1 MTRRLV
7 TVIVLTAALVAS
19 AVTVV
24 GEGAASAGGPP
35 AKTFTM
41 TGTVTSVTV
50 PGHQFTVLVGAVRY
64 PVFWTAQTR
73 FTLNAR
79 TATFRALRA
88 GQSVTTTGVF
98 RARWRVAVRVM
109 LRTTAPTT
117 TTTSATPP
125 SASLTTAL
133 TEVIGQERYA
143 LATYQNVLAKLGSI
157 PPFSNIAP
165 SEQQHVS
172 TITALMSAHGV
183 TVPPATSTGAASPVT
198 RVAACQLGVTI
209 ETGLIATYTKD
220 VALVKAYPDV
230 TLAFNHLLDAEQYGH
245 LPAFLRCS

>member
-1 MTRRLV
+1 MTRRV
-7 TVIVLTAALVAS
+7 MTAFILTAALIAS
-19 AVTVV
+19 AVTLA
-24 GEGAASAGGPP
+24 GEGVASAGGPP

-41 TGTVTSVTV
+41 TGTVTTVSV

-73 FTLNAR
+73 CTLNAR

-88 GQSVTTTGVF
+88 GQSVTATGVF
-98 RARWRVAVRVM
+98 RARWRVATRVT
-109 LRTTAPTT
+109 LRTSAPTT

-125 SASLTTAL
+125 SASVTSAL
-133 TEVIGQERYA
+133 TEAIGQERYA
-143 LATYQNVLAKLGSI
+143 LATYQNVVAKLGSY
-157 PPFSNIAP
+157 PPFTNVAS
-165 SEQQHVS
+165 SEAQHVA
-172 TITALMSAHGV
+172 TLTALMTAHGV
-183 TVPPATSTGAASPVT
+183 TVPPATSTVAASPTT

-209 ETGLIATYTKD
+209 ETGLVAVYTKD
-220 VALVKAYPDV
+220 VPLVKVYPDV